1 MGLVKKLETYKKNVI
16 FCFKGYHPFTT
27 DNNKYAFCKIN
38 NNKFLKIKEKSSFTN
53 NWTNEPLSIGLF
65 YYTNSKNLFKSLE
78 ILKEKNIKTNNEY
91 FPSQGFNFIKNKTVI
106 KYVKN
111 FIHLGKPFYYE
122 TYLDWLNFFTYQN
135 IFKKIKTI
143 KLADEIIIPAAGE
156 SKRFKDTGFKPKY
169 LYVINSVKKELIN
182 FLFEY
187 LPSQKKILL
196 SKKRINKKNYK

>member
-1 MGLVKKLETYKKNVI
+1 MNI
-16 FCFKGYHPFTT
+16 FHHR
-27 DNNKYAFCKIN
+27 
-38 NNKFLKIKEKSSFTN
+38 
-53 NWTNEPLSIGLF
+53 
-65 YYTNSKNLFKSLE
+65 
-78 ILKEKNIKTNNEY
+78 
-91 FPSQGFNFIKNKTVI
+91 GFNFIKNKTVI

-156 SKRFKDTGFKPKY
+156 NKRFKDTGFKKPKY

-187 LPSQKKILL
+187 LPSQRKILL